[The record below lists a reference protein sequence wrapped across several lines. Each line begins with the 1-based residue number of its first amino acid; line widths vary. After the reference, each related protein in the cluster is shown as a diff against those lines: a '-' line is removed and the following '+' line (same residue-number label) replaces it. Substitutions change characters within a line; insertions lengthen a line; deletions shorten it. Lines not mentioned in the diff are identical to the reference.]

1 MHVWG
6 SLWKLRGVSIALLLV
21 AVPLSVQAFRVDR
34 QPSATSSKQTIGPV
48 AQIVEA
54 SSGVT
59 LTARVDTGATVSSLH
74 CPADALQ
81 IVDASPDPI
90 ENISKPARI
99 RVENR
104 DGHAAWIETRIEDY
118 VEVRCSEGSDYRYRV
133 RLPLRCGEVEKH
145 TIVNLND
152 RSHMKFRMLLGRDFL
167 AGSFVVDVARQRPS
181 RL

>member
-6 SLWKLRGVSIALLLV
+6 SLWQLRGGLVAALLVV
-21 AVPLSVQAFRVDR
+21 APLSVQAFRENAKPPKR
-34 QPSATSSKQTIGPV
+34 TIGPV
-48 AQIVEA
+48 AEIVEA

-74 CPADALQ
+74 CPPDALQ
-81 IVDASPDPI
+81 ITNASADPRQ
-90 ENISKPARI
+90 NIAKPARI

-104 DGHAAWIETRIEDY
+104 DGDAAWIQTRIEDY

-133 RLPLRCGEVEKH
+133 RLPLRCGRVEKH

-152 RSHMKFRMLLGRDFL
+152 RSHMTFRMLLGRDFL
-167 AGSFVVDVARQRPS
+167 AGSFVVDVS
-181 RL
+181 REPTQSL